1 MNLRMT
7 SLATLGI
14 AVLAGSNVQA
24 KDTYSAPQRE
34 ALGAVDALFAAMA
47 KHDVDASR
55 RLILPGASFV
65 VVLPDGAVKIEPDT
79 GYLETLG
86 KHKEVF
92 RERI

>member
-47 KHDVDASR
+47 KNMTWTPRA
-55 RLILPGASFV
+55 G
-65 VVLPDGAVKIEPDT
+65 
-79 GYLETLG
+79 
-86 KHKEVF
+86 
-92 RERI
+92 